1 MFLCRQ
7 PKILLVAF
15 VAGISILSCNIYAQQ
30 REEARYVVA
39 GVDCNDDE
47 HAKAIL
53 DHASI
58 DAKKDETIFIIPRLG
73 TGESSRSLSRRRLYA
88 PRHYLMGTRG
98 IPENRIIIA
107 EGERVK
113 GLGHVEVY
121 LGGKLFALFKMK
133 RHRDFGQGPL
143 CKIIFD

>member
-1 MFLCRQ
+1 
-7 PKILLVAF
+7 V
-15 VAGISILSCNIYAQQ
+15 SSTTYAQR

-58 DAKKDETIFIIPRLG
+58 DAKKDETIFIIARLG

-88 PRHYLMGTRG
+88 PRHYLMETRG
-98 IPENRIIIA
+98 IPESRIMLPKA
-107 EGERVK
+107 SV
-113 GLGHVEVY
+113 
-121 LGGKLFALFKMK
+121 
-133 RHRDFGQGPL
+133 
-143 CKIIFD
+143 